1 MNKIPENELKRIT
14 EEKGFEYIGVEYMS
28 NKHRKT
34 SIKFICPNHREKGVQ
49 FKLLADM
56 KKSNGKCNYCNGHKR
71 THSDFVEIMKGV
83 NPNIEFLSEY
93 KNAKGDMKCRCLVCG
108 YEWISIPNRLL
119 YGAMCPSC
127 YRKSLSIQKTKT
139 HDTFK
144 KEIDEKFQGKIILL
158 SEYTGSHDKVKCQC
172 EMDGTIWETSATTLL
187 TSKVGCPACN
197 GNATRDR
204 CVKSN
209 EQFIAEL
216 KAVNPD
222 IEPLEEYHDD
232 HSKVKCRCKIHNY
245 MWDAMP
251 NKILHRRT
259 GCPKCTSYH
268 NEKTLDCILE
278 KWDLKYS
285 VQKRFKDCKDKNILP
300 FDRYLDDFNVLIEYD
315 GEGHFHPIPRGSS
328 DGIDT
333 FYTTQKHDK
342 IKDEYCKKNK
352 IPLIRIP
359 YWEKENMEYYL
370 FDQLVKKNIFEEI

>member
-1 MNKIPENELKRIT
+1 MNKIPESELKRIT
-14 EEKGFEYIGVEYMS
+14 EEKGFEYVGVEYLS
-28 NKHRKT
+28 NKHRKP
-34 SIKFICPNHREKGVQ
+34 SIQFMCPKHREKGVQ
-49 FKLLADM
+49 SKLLANM

-93 KNAKGDMKCRCLVCG
+93 KNATSSVKCHCLVCG

-119 YGAMCPSC
+119 RGMGCALCGY
-127 YRKSLSIQKTKT
+127 KTLSTKKTKT
-139 HDTFK
+139 HNTFK

-172 EMDGTIWETSATTLL
+172 KIDDTIWETSATTLL
-187 TSKVGCPACN
+187 TGKVGCPTCN
-197 GNATRDR
+197 ANATRDR
-204 CVKSN
+204 CIKSN
-209 EQFIAEL
+209 KQFVSEL
-216 KAVNPD
+216 KVMNPN
-222 IEPLEEYHDD
+222 IEPLEEYCDD
-232 HSKVKCRCKIHNY
+232 HSKIKCRCKIHGY
-245 MWDAMP
+245 VWYAIP

-259 GCPKCTSYH
+259 GCPKCASYH
-268 NEKTLDCILE
+268 NEKTLDYILE

-285 VQKRFKDCKDKNILP
+285 VQKKFQDCKDKNMLP

-315 GEGHFHPIPRGSS
+315 GEGHFQPIPRGNS
-328 DGIDT
+328 DGVASFNI
-333 FYTTQKHDK
+333 TQKHDK

-370 FDQLVKKNIFEEI
+370 FDQFVKKNIFQEI